1 MTHSQGPVP
10 IGDDAALGAV
20 LPAPASQVEM
30 RQMSVGAPAKGEVV
44 VDVQFG
50 GICGTDIHLAAGHL
64 TIPTPLVLGHEG
76 LGVIRAADPDAVLV
90 DGETARVGQRVMW
103 ASSISCGRC
112 WHCRVAHEPTLC
124 ADRRTY
130 GVNRPA
136 ATSRGP
142 AGSWSTRML
151 LECGTAIVPMPEE
164 VDSVDAMAFAC
175 AGPTIL
181 HALDERRP
189 VREGETVVVQGSGPV
204 GMAAAA
210 YAMLGGAARVTLVGA
225 PETRLSLAAELGIGD
240 EHIDFR
246 EMTQEELV
254 EAVRSKTPQGGGAD
268 LVIEC
273 TGVPAAVDA
282 GMLMCRRGGSYL
294 VVGQYTDAG
303 PALINPHS
311 IVFRQLDVRG
321 SWAFT
326 GAHLERYVLSLPRL
340 TRRHALRRLVSV
352 FALAEAERAMD
363 AVARGTCVKA
373 VLAPEAP

>member
-1 MTHSQGPVP
+1 VS
-10 IGDDAALGAV
+10 GDALGAV
-20 LPAPASQVEM
+20 LPAPGSQVEI
-30 RQMSVGAPAKGEVV
+30 RQMAVAAPATGEVT
-44 VDVQFG
+44 VDVEFG
-50 GICGTDIHLAAGHL
+50 GICGTDVHLAAGHL

-76 LGVIRAADPDAVLV
+76 IGIIRDADRDALLV
-90 DGETARVGQRVMW
+90 DGEPARVGQRVMW

-112 WHCRVAHEPTLC
+112 WQCRVAREPTLC

-130 GVNRPA
+130 GVNRPV

-142 AGSWSTRML
+142 AGSWSTQML
-151 LECGTAIVPMPEE
+151 LESRTAIVPMPEG

-210 YAMLGGAARVTLVGA
+210 YARLGGAARVILVGA
-225 PETRLSLAAELGIGD
+225 PETRLALAAELGIGD

-246 EMTQEELV
+246 ETTQEELV
-254 EAVRSKTPQGGGAD
+254 EVVRSKTPQGRGAD

-303 PALINPHS
+303 PAQISPHS

-321 SWAFT
+321 AWGFT
-326 GAHLERYVLSLPRL
+326 GAHLERYVQSLPRL
-340 TRRHALRRLVSV
+340 TARHALRRLVSV
-352 FALAEAERAMD
+352 FALSDAEQAMD
-363 AVARGTCVKA
+363 AVATGTCVKA
-373 VLAPEAP
+373 VLAPAAR